1 MQVRR
6 AQRQP
11 HWRRLRRQ
19 RLQAVVSK
27 QGACHAVRA
36 LLAADHGVLLVA
48 TIFSGFKPV
57 RQRPAHRFAAALL
70 MGGGWEVERLQDN
83 ALAIVDEAASGELI
97 CLRLAD

>member
-1 MQVRR
+1 MTGGRSDELNDSRTGGGFGGSVF
-6 AQRQP
+6 
-11 HWRRLRRQ
+11 
-19 RLQAVVSK
+19 K

-36 LLAADHGVLLVA
+36 LLAPDHGVLLVA
-48 TIFSGFKPV
+48 TIFSRFKPV